1 MMSGTLYI
9 PDVKHTLHS
18 ERPCHTKSGASGS
31 TWSPRPYVC
40 AYAAFILGRA
50 GSTAAAND
58 VYVPAML
65 SAIGIGIAL
74 SIAGRIGAEIAGRCR
89 RAERQRRT
97 RPTRDRDIG
106 RFGEYVAGIVLGVGM
121 IVPFVLT
128 LAEFDYFWIGNA
140 IYLVF
145 ALSAFVG
152 TVVKLVAY
160 RRGI

>member
-1 MMSGTLYI
+1 MSYE
-9 PDVKHTLHS
+9 
-18 ERPCHTKSGASGS
+18 ERGQWVYLIANVLGFG
-31 TWSPRPYVC
+31 
-40 AYAAFILGRA
+40 AYATFILGRA
-50 GSTAAAND
+50 GSLPLAND
-58 VYVPAML
+58 VYVPAL
-65 SAIGIGIAL
+65 LWTIGIAIAL
-74 SIAGRIGAEIAGRCR
+74 SIAGRIAVEIAARIAGEMSGEIVSD
-89 RAERQRRT
+89 ADAYT
-97 RPTRDRDIG
+97 ADVRDRDIG
-106 RFGEYVAGIVLGVGM
+106 RLGEYVGGIVLGVGM